1 MAIPKNWTSITTST
15 VTHMNKIES
24 QKNSRHWNVQF
35 HPMKRTIPSY
45 ETHSFILWNAP
56 FQCLKIYGC
65 QYLTNHVLLS
75 DKRIASKFG
84 VGKFNNVYGISGNN
98 VTAGQKDYAARM
110 MQIEKQC
117 EEYYKSLGTLPGVPT
132 MKGATADPDN
142 TLKFST
148 NGELLNSGV
157 GLKSISGMEIE
168 AYKMQYSYDGTFPGN
183 LGGRGLQGI
192 DVHSVGGIMND
203 GKPVYPAINQYSIDL
218 NKFSKQQK
226 KLMEGGK

>member
-1 MAIPKNWTSITTST
+1 MGGD
-15 VTHMNKIES
+15 
-24 QKNSRHWNVQF
+24 QKH
-35 HPMKRTIPSY
+35 
-45 ETHSFILWNAP
+45 
-56 FQCLKIYGC
+56 IYA
-65 QYLTNHVLLS
+65 LS
-75 DKRIASKFG
+75 P
-84 VGKFNNVYGISGNN
+84 ISGGEHRVRQGSDGKVYIETSSDAMSIHEITHIRQSLN
-98 VTAGQKDYAARM
+98 AG
-110 MQIEKQC
+110 
-117 EEYYKSLGTLPGVPT
+117 G
-132 MKGATADPDN
+132 
-142 TLKFST
+142 LKFSA

-226 KLMEGGK
+226 KLMEGGE